1 MNYDPKSLIGTPV
14 DLASLTEYQP
24 GSVVSRM
31 VINKK
36 AGTVTAFAFEAGEG
50 LSEHTAPYDALVSGA
65 PDNPVQDD
73 AGNDSRI
80 KEAISGLLLQKQ
92 YTNRKKIQQ
101 HLVYFARKT
110 IITLF

>member
-36 AGTVTAFAFEAGEG
+36 AGTVTAFAFE
-50 LSEHTAPYDALVSGA
+50 
-65 PDNPVQDD
+65 
-73 AGNDSRI
+73 R
-80 KEAISGLLLQKQ
+80 LLHLHLKQ
-92 YTNRKKIQQ
+92 GKGFPNIPHHMTRW
-101 HLVYFARKT
+101 
-110 IITLF
+110 